1 MRPNNA
7 SRKREERADQ
17 TQKRILR
24 AAVQE
29 FSTHGLSGARTDRI
43 AEAARVNK
51 ALLYYYF
58 KSKQGLYAAA
68 VEGVAARVVE
78 NALTEF
84 DAKYSAGEK
93 LLRSALNHFDRILTQ
108 REFQSLMQQEMIRF
122 RSGKGGSLPVLF
134 RTAFG
139 PLIQKMHEA
148 VEDGIRTGE
157 LCRVDWLQVVY
168 SIFGANVFYF
178 LSAPMIELALPFEP
192 FSPKALKLR
201 REIAVQFLGSALFM
215 DRAAGTNLA
224 NRILRERPM
233 PRVTNMQGGLKTLAV
248 GEKRYER
255 A

>member
-1 MRPNNA
+1 MITKNTV
-7 SRKREERADQ
+7 RKRDDRADE

-43 AEAARVNK
+43 AESAKVNK

-78 NALTEF
+78 NAMAEF
-84 DAKYSAGEK
+84 DPKYSAGER

-122 RSGKGGSLPVLF
+122 RSGKSGSIPVLF
-134 RTAFG
+134 RTAFA
-139 PLIQKMHEA
+139 PLIGKMREA

-157 LCRVDWLQVVY
+157 ICHVDWLQVVY

-178 LSAPMIELALPFEP
+178 LSAPMMGMALPFEP
-192 FSPKALKLR
+192 LSQKALKMR
-201 REIAVQFLGSALFM
+201 RAIAVQFLGSALFM
-215 DRAAGTNLA
+215 DRAAGAELA
-224 NRILRERPM
+224 NRILREMPM
-233 PRVTNMQGGLKTLAV
+233 PRVKNVQARIENFHVRRKTL
-248 GEKRYER
+248 
-255 A
+255 

>member
-1 MRPNNA
+1 MNTSQPT
-7 SRKREERADQ
+7 RKREARADQ
-17 TQKRILR
+17 TQRKILR

-43 AEAARVNK
+43 AESAKVNK

-58 KSKQGLYAAA
+58 KSKQGLYAAS
-68 VEGVAARVVE
+68 VENVAARVVE
-78 NALTEF
+78 NALAEF
-84 DAKYSAGEK
+84 DPKYSAGEK

-122 RSGKGGSLPVLF
+122 RSGKGGSIPVLF
-134 RTAFG
+134 RTAFA

-178 LSAPMIELALPFEP
+178 LSAPMMEMALPFEALD
-192 FSPKALKLR
+192 PKALKLR
-201 REIAVQFLGSALFM
+201 REVIVHFLGTALFT
-215 DRAAGTNLA
+215 DRTAGIKLA
-224 NRILRERPM
+224 DRILREMPM
-233 PRVTNMQGGLKTLAV
+233 PRVTNVQAQTENPLARR
-248 GEKRYER
+248 KML
-255 A
+255 

>member
-1 MRPNNA
+1 MITKNTTRN
-7 SRKREERADQ
+7 REERADQ

-29 FSTHGLSGARTDRI
+29 FSTLGLSGARTDRI
-43 AEAARVNK
+43 AESAKVNK

-78 NALTEF
+78 NAMAEF
-84 DAKYSAGEK
+84 DPKYSGGER

-122 RSGKGGSLPVLF
+122 RSGKSGSIPVLF
-134 RTAFG
+134 RTAFA
-139 PLIQKMHEA
+139 PLIGKMREA
-148 VEDGIRTGE
+148 VEDGIRNGE
-157 LCRVDWLQVVY
+157 LCQMDWLQVIY

-178 LSAPMIELALPFEP
+178 LSAPMMEMALPFNP

-201 REIAVQFLGSALFM
+201 REIAVQFLGTALFT
-215 DRAAGTNLA
+215 DRAAGVKLA
-224 NRILRERPM
+224 HRILREMPM
-233 PRVTNMQGGLKTLAV
+233 PRVKNVQARIENFHARRKTI
-248 GEKRYER
+248 
-255 A
+255 

>member
-1 MRPNNA
+1 MTIKHTTRN
-7 SRKREERADQ
+7 RKERADQ

-43 AEAARVNK
+43 AESAKVNK

-68 VEGVAARVVE
+68 VESVAARVVE
-78 NALTEF
+78 NALAEF
-84 DAKYSAGEK
+84 DPKYSAGEK

-122 RSGKGGSLPVLF
+122 RSGKSGSMPVLF

-139 PLIQKMHEA
+139 PLIGKMREA
-148 VEDGIRTGE
+148 IEDGIRTGE
-157 LCRVDWLQVVY
+157 LCRVDWLQVVD

-178 LSAPMIELALPFEP
+178 LSAPMMEMALPFEP

-201 REIAVQFLGSALFM
+201 RKFAVHFLGTALFT
-215 DRAAGTNLA
+215 DRAVGLELA
-224 NRILRERPM
+224 ERILRTMPM
-233 PRVTNMQGGLKTLAV
+233 PRVTNVQAQMETFHTRRKTL
-248 GEKRYER
+248 
-255 A
+255 

>member
-1 MRPNNA
+1 MIAKPTI
-7 SRKREERADQ
+7 RKREVRADQ

-43 AEAARVNK
+43 AESAKVNK

-68 VEGVAARVVE
+68 IEGVSATVVE
-78 NALTEF
+78 NALAEF
-84 DAKYSAGEK
+84 DPKYSAGER

-122 RSGKGGSLPVLF
+122 RSGKGGSIPVLF
-134 RTAFG
+134 RTAFA
-139 PLIQKMHEA
+139 PLIQKMREA

-178 LSAPMIELALPFEP
+178 LSAPMMELALPFEL
-192 FSPKALKLR
+192 FAPKALKQR
-201 REIAVQFLGSALFM
+201 REIAVHFLGTALFT
-215 DRAAGTNLA
+215 DRAAGIKLA
-224 NRILRERPM
+224 ERILREMPM
-233 PRVTNMQGGLKTLAV
+233 PRVSNMQARIENFHARRKIL
-248 GEKRYER
+248 
-255 A
+255 

>member
-1 MRPNNA
+1 MIVKNTT
-7 SRKREERADQ
+7 RKREVRADQ

-43 AEAARVNK
+43 AESAKVNK

-68 VEGVAARVVE
+68 IEAVSARVVE
-78 NALTEF
+78 NALAEF
-84 DAKYSAGEK
+84 DPKYSAGEK

-122 RSGKGGSLPVLF
+122 RSGKGGSIPVLF
-134 RTAFG
+134 KTAFA
-139 PLIQKMHEA
+139 PLLQKMHEA

-178 LSAPMIELALPFEP
+178 LSAPMMELAMPFEP
-192 FSPKALKLR
+192 FEPKALKQR
-201 REIAVQFLGSALFM
+201 REVAVHFLGTALFT
-215 DRAAGTNLA
+215 DRAAGVKLA
-224 NRILRERPM
+224 DRILQEMPM
-233 PRVTNMQGGLKTLAV
+233 PRVTNVQAKIENFHARRKTL
-248 GEKRYER
+248 
-255 A
+255 

>member
-1 MRPNNA
+1 MKTT
-7 SRKREERADQ
+7 SVSTRELRADQ

-43 AEAARVNK
+43 AESAKVNK

-68 VEGVAARVVE
+68 VGAVSARVVE
-78 NALTEF
+78 TAMAEF
-84 DAKYSAGEK
+84 DPKYSAGEK

-122 RSGKGGSLPVLF
+122 RSGKGGSIPVLF
-134 RTAFG
+134 KTAFA
-139 PLIQKMHEA
+139 PLIQKMRES

-157 LCRVDWLQVVY
+157 LCRLDWLQVVY

-178 LSAPMIELALPFEP
+178 LSAPMMEMALPMKPFEQE
-192 FSPKALKLR
+192 ALTMR
-201 REIAVQFLGSALFM
+201 RESAVEFLGTALFN
-215 DRAAGTNLA
+215 DRSAGARLA
-224 NRILRERPM
+224 ERILREMPM
-233 PRVTNMQGGLKTLAV
+233 PRVTNMQAQLEHFQARRKTP
-248 GEKRYER
+248 
-255 A
+255 